1 MGYILPVNHYQYQD
15 YQIRTTQHERSPFVL
30 EKVFKAALDSNM
42 KHNHPHKQDR
52 VEDQRRKSI
61 QITRNTHAVNSVHS
75 TFKRSGTEKI
85 LSNITGKGQYFS
97 ETV

>member
-30 EKVFKAALDSNM
+30 ERILKATLDNKL
-42 KHNHPHKQDR
+42 KHNQTREQDPLD
-52 VEDQRRKSI
+52 DQRRSSI
-61 QITRNTHAVNSVHS
+61 HIPANTHAVNGFYPS
-75 TFKRSGTEKI
+75 FQRSGTEKI
-85 LSNITGKGQYFS
+85 LSRMTGKGRHFS

>member
-30 EKVFKAALDSNM
+30 EKVFKTTLDSKM
-42 KHNHPHKQDR
+42 KHNHPHGQDH
-52 VEDQRRKSI
+52 VADHLGTSI
-61 QITRNTHAVNSVHS
+61 HVTKNTHAVNSVHPS
-75 TFKRSGTEKI
+75 IHRSDSEKI
-85 LSNITGKGQYFS
+85 LSNITGKGRYFS

>member
-30 EKVFKAALDSNM
+30 EKVFKATLDSNL
-42 KHNHPHKQDR
+42 KHNYPPEQDR
-52 VEDQRRKSI
+52 VEDQGRKTLH
-61 QITRNTHAVNSVHS
+61 ITKNTHAMKSVHS
-75 TFKRSGTEKI
+75 SFQRSGTEKI
-85 LSNITGKGQYFS
+85 LSNMTGKGRYFS